1 MDVVLRLGQKVPEFS
16 LPDAD
21 KKMRSLSEFT
31 KQGAV
36 ILAFFPFAFSG
47 VCDKEM
53 CTFRDGFGSLHGT
66 GVQLVGISVD
76 SSYSL
81 KAFAQTYNLQFPL
94 LSDFNKKIA
103 RLYGVLQDPW
113 VELGYKGVAKR
124 AVMIVDPEMKLRYR
138 WVTDDPSEEPPYA
151 EIMKAAQKVAS

>member
-1 MDVVLRLGQKVPEFS
+1 MVPRLGQRVPEFT

-21 KKMRSLSEFT
+21 RKTRSLGEFT
-31 KQGAV
+31 KQGVV

-53 CTFRDGFGSLHGT
+53 CAFRDEFGPTLGA
-66 GVQLVGISVD
+66 GGQLVGISVD

-81 KAFAQTYNLQFPL
+81 KAFAQTYGLQFPL
-94 LSDFNKKIA
+94 LSDFNKKVV

-113 VELGYKGVAKR
+113 VGLGYKGVAKR
-124 AVMIVDPEMKLRYR
+124 AVMVVDRRGMLRYR
-138 WVTDDPSEEPPYA
+138 WVTDVPSDEPPYA
-151 EIMKAAQKVAS
+151 EIMKAAQKAAV

>member
-1 MDVVLRLGQKVPEFS
+1 MVLRLGQKVPEFS

-21 KKMRSLSEFT
+21 RKTRTLGEFT
-31 KQGAV
+31 KQGNV

-53 CTFRDGFGSLHGT
+53 CTFRDGFGNLQQA

-76 SSYSL
+76 SSFAL

-94 LSDFNKKIA
+94 LSDFNKKVTK
-103 RLYGVLQDPW
+103 LYGVLQDPW
-113 VELGYKGVAKR
+113 GAIGYKGVAKR
-124 AVMIVDPEMKLRYR
+124 SVMIVDKRGMLRYR
-138 WVTDDPSEEPPYA
+138 WVTDVPSDEPPYG
-151 EIMKAAQKVAS
+151 EVMKAAQKLAA

>member
-1 MDVVLRLGQKVPEFS
+1 VVLRLGQKVPEFV

-21 KKMRSLSEFT
+21 QKTRSLAELT
-31 KQGAV
+31 KSGPV
-36 ILAFFPFAFSG
+36 VLAFFPFAFSG

-53 CTFRDGFGSLHGT
+53 CTFRDGFGSLQ
-66 GVQLVGISVD
+66 GVGAQLVGISVD

-81 KAFAQTYNLQFPL
+81 KAFGQTYNLQFPL
-94 LSDFNKKIA
+94 LSDFNKKVA

-113 VELGYKGVAKR
+113 VGLGYKGVAKR
-124 AVMIVDPEMKLRYR
+124 AIIVVDRQKKLRYR

-151 EIMKAAQKVAS
+151 EVVKAAQKLVS